1 MCLYFRMLL
10 YPCIEEELGQ
20 ARSLVNVMRR
30 RQAIFFGQKG
40 RFRTSYHYGKARGK
54 TRHGNAER
62 KNDGQCSI
70 MDEYRKDNVSDSI
83 NQGSWNL
90 ERYSRQ
96 GHGTGHLNIVMQM
109 RYGIP
114 PILSSTISNYSLAQ
128 TLPIIKAR
136 F

>member
-62 KNDGQCSI
+62 KM
-70 MDEYRKDNVSDSI
+70 MDSVA
-83 NQGSWNL
+83 SWM
-90 ERYSRQ
+90 
-96 GHGTGHLNIVMQM
+96 NIEKTMSV
-109 RYGIP
+109 
-114 PILSSTISNYSLAQ
+114 ILSTRDRGIWKDIVVKDMGQ
-128 TLPIIKAR
+128 DI
-136 F
+136 